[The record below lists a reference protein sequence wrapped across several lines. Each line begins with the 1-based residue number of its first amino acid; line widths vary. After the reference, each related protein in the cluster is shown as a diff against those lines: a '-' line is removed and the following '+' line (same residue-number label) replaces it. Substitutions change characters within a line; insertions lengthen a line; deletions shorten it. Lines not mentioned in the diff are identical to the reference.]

1 MSHPELEA
9 DLARALKLLAELGPL
24 QVLDVHPT
32 PPRRPAPPSAPAAA
46 GPTHPSLF
54 DPPEL
59 EPAPSTSTSTT
70 DPDPLGHLP
79 PHRRWREVLRHA
91 GAPLSPTPSTW
102 RSP

>member
-1 MSHPELEA
+1 MSHPGLDA
-9 DLARALKLLAELGPL
+9 DLAAALEVLQCELGPL
-24 QVLDVHPT
+24 QVLDVHPSP
-32 PPRRPAPPSAPAAA
+32 PPRRPDVAPAPAA

-70 DPDPLGHLP
+70 DPLGHIP
-79 PHRRWREVLRHA
+79 PSRRWREVLRHA

-102 RSP
+102 RSS